1 MSRQTAELCL
11 AWSMPVAIKHCD
23 EPSPL
28 PSTLRMTSL
37 HLGCTILGWAAVAC
51 SAIPPSAPP
60 AAQQT
65 FSDTLT
71 QYGFVELRPPSTL
84 LPPGTIVLLRSR
96 EPLQAQIVCTQKA
109 ALGVTVELLSSDSK
123 STSLG
128 SQAEKSFQ
136 FDASALPFLATKS
149 AYQSIGNVVMQLS
162 NVRLLEIPDTAV
174 YEGAA
179 QRSEA
184 CRRAIEGLNG
194 NPANQVSMIKS
205 VLAADV
211 SYGVEFKT
219 TASLDV
225 SSRLALVKELAV
237 DLGADADSATAEQV
251 RGSSLFWG
259 VTDEIRLAQVGEH
272 AEEIAPP
279 AGASE
284 GGSLPGDS
292 EPSVV
297 MVPNEPSA
305 QPGDR
310 ALPAAHGA
318 LMLDPRPLVE

>member
-1 MSRQTAELCL
+1 MLSIHRWCTSFL
-11 AWSMPVAIKHCD
+11 AAI
-23 EPSPL
+23 
-28 PSTLRMTSL
+28 
-37 HLGCTILGWAAVAC
+37 AC
-51 SAIPPSAPP
+51 SPVPPNVPP

-96 EPLQAQIVCTQKA
+96 NPLRAQIVCTQKA
-109 ALGVTVELLSSDSK
+109 ALGSTVEVQSSDSK
-123 STSLG
+123 STSLA
-128 SQAEKSFQ
+128 SQSEKAFRL
-136 FDASALPFLATKS
+136 DASAMPWLATKS
-149 AYQSIGNVVMQLS
+149 AYQAIGGVVMQLS

-184 CRRAIEGLNG
+184 CMRAVGDLHG
-194 NPANQVSMIKS
+194 DPANPVSMIKS

-219 TASLDV
+219 SASLDV
-225 SSRLALVKELAV
+225 GSRLALVRALAL

-259 VTDEIRLAQVGEH
+259 VTDEIRLAQVGVH
-272 AEEIAPP
+272 AEALPAP
-279 AGASE
+279 AGAS
-284 GGSLPGDS
+284 GNGDLPMAGAA
-292 EPSVV
+292 EVV
-297 MVPNEPSA
+297 MVPNEPTA
-305 QPGDR
+305 LPGAR

-318 LMLDPRPLVE
+318 LLLDPKPLAE